1 MTFIKTSLLRLA
13 LALRIDRLVE
23 RLAAFE
29 AQVKQLRYRREGIAL
44 TFVAQGGYRFEIA
57 GDLSRFRID
66 ATSHIKSD
74 TFIEASG
81 GVTIGRYFHTGRGLT
96 IFSTSHNYMSG
107 THIPYD
113 DVDLLRPVVVE
124 DFVWCGANVTLL
136 PGVTIGEG
144 AVVGAGS
151 VVSRDVPPCAVVAGN
166 PAVVVKYRDRERFLE
181 LKRLGRFA

>member
-1 MTFIKTSLLRLA
+1 MSSVKNFVLDMLLA
-13 LALRIDRLVE
+13 LHVDRFVE
-23 RLAAFE
+23 RFASLG
-29 AQVKQLRYRREGIAL
+29 AQLKMRRYRASGIAF
-44 TFVAQGGYRFEIA
+44 TFVPQGGFRFEIA

-66 ATSHIKSD
+66 PTSHVKSD
-74 TFIEASG
+74 TFIEATG
-81 GVTIGRYFHTGRGLT
+81 GVTIGRYFHVGRGLT
-96 IFSTSHNYMSG
+96 IFSTSHNYLDG

-113 DVDLLRPVVVE
+113 DVDLLRPVVIE

-166 PAVVVKYRDRERFLE
+166 PAVIVKYRNRELFME
-181 LKRLGRFA
+181 LKRQGKFK